1 MPYAYRKS
9 ERIRKNSEFA
19 SVMKGKRLSA
29 DGLSLFYRSNDTG
42 TFRIGIS
49 VGKKLA
55 NAVRR
60 NRIKRQIRAC
70 IMKVLKHSS
79 SGYDLVFVARREL
92 TTAGN
97 PQILKAVETVLHR
110 APLGIPKS
118 EGTGS

>member
-29 DGLSLFYRSNDTG
+29 DGLSLFYRRNDTG
-42 TFRIGIS
+42 NFRIGIS

-60 NRIKRQIRAC
+60 NRMRRQLRAC
-70 IMKVLKHSS
+70 IMKVLQNES

-92 TTAGN
+92 VAG
-97 PQILKAVETVLHR
+97 QYAHILRAVQTVLHR
-110 APLGIPKS
+110 TRLIPTS
-118 EGTGS
+118 EGTAP